1 MLSVLYAVVIVVLFW
16 VPAGIF
22 LHGFYCTK
30 YENPVDI
37 NFHLNRD
44 MKTWAPVVVVALAL
58 LVPETSLI
66 ALAMIGVGFE
76 GYMIYSD
83 DVDGAVSKFK
93 RYLDDDDQT

>member
-1 MLSVLYAVVIVVLFW
+1 
-16 VPAGIF
+16 
-22 LHGFYCTK
+22 
-30 YENPVDI
+30 
-37 NFHLNRD
+37 